1 MEIIDNN
8 DSIFNYILGDDI
20 SNNNYVDSIILLEN
34 KIRTNLKDTDL
45 SDITTNYRNFSH
57 DLGWITEKYKE
68 LVIELITEN
77 LITDKLLSFYEKS
90 KN

>member
-8 DSIFNYILGDDI
+8 DSIVNYILGDDI

-34 KIRTNLKDTDL
+34 IIRTNLKDTDL